1 LLFIKNTVAMETH
14 FTWKTKL
21 FSRKYE
27 IYKYNA
33 PAGEVTNK
41 NWSKKSVCELNG
53 NKFIFETK
61 GFFKAETHI
70 IDSADNLDIGTIK
83 YTTWKRKPIINLR
96 DREYR
101 WQFDNFFNTRWSVS
115 NENGF
120 LVKYHSRAFK
130 GTIDS
135 YTDDEALI
143 LAGFYIRNYYKQKSE
158 AVAAST

>member
-1 LLFIKNTVAMETH
+1 METH

-27 IYKYNA
+27 IFKYDTRT
-33 PAGEVTNK
+33 GEVTNR
-41 NWSKKSVCELNG
+41 NWSKTSVCELN
-53 NKFIFETK
+53 NKKIMFETK
-61 GFFKAETHI
+61 GLFKAATRIVDLSDNTEIGNI
-70 IDSADNLDIGTIK
+70 I
-83 YTTWKRKPIINLR
+83 YTTWKRKPVINLR
-96 DREYR
+96 NIDYK

-158 AVAAST
+158 AAAAST